1 MGFTSDDIRFVLAAF
16 NYVMVLTSEH
26 ECILSELNIEIA
38 FKILIRSAE
47 IALGNAPPYR
57 D

>member
-47 IALGNAPPYR
+47 IALGNASPYR